1 METSARESEC
11 ICPRLAAGQL
21 FRKWTQDGSLVFIS
35 LFLIS
40 QVVKDGEQKMQ
51 ELQSFKR
58 GVCLVASREL
68 FVADVDF
75 QPGMSGNLFPAIV
88 QCVCY

>member
-51 ELQSFKR
+51 EL
-58 GVCLVASREL
+58 
-68 FVADVDF
+68 
-75 QPGMSGNLFPAIV
+75 
-88 QCVCY
+88 